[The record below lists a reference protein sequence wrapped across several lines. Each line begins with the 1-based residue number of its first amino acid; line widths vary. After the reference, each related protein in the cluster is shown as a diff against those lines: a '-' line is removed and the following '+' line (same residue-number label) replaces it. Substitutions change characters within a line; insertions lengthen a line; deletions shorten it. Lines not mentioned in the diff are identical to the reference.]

1 MTMPDQTSALSKE
14 ELNGLLGAGRKH
26 AEDAQDSHGGTM
38 GTAPNAPKTSSP
50 QASAAA
56 EADTAAENRADDLQM
71 VLGHWERTVAGL
83 QQELIEL
90 RSRVARLEQQL
101 GEETARQTPPSR
113 RRPGR
118 PCRTRRDGSAA
129 GVWRFARRRRA
140 VSAVTRAHVPLETR
154 LVLAKPSVV
163 TILSPKPCRQNAGLP
178 PFANLL
184 LEVAKPFDPW
194 RLFSAIGRSM
204 DRPQVS
210 TRHSNAPAAGSLPL
224 TAPRCAPSAPTSRSA
239 RCAPPG

>member
-101 GEETARQTPPSR
+101 GEETARQTPP
-113 RRPGR
+113 
-118 PCRTRRDGSAA
+118 
-129 GVWRFARRRRA
+129 
-140 VSAVTRAHVPLETR
+140 
-154 LVLAKPSVV
+154 
-163 TILSPKPCRQNAGLP
+163 
-178 PFANLL
+178 
-184 LEVAKPFDPW
+184 
-194 RLFSAIGRSM
+194 
-204 DRPQVS
+204 
-210 TRHSNAPAAGSLPL
+210 PAAGPVGHAGRAV
-224 TAPRCAPSAPTSRSA
+224 TAQPPASGALHAEDEPSALSRVRTYRSK
-239 RCAPPG
+239 RGWF